1 MSTEIF
7 KPFWRQTTE
16 LTCVVLCC
24 PLAVP
29 VYGAGVSAD
38 LTAIVDHKKMC

>member
-1 MSTEIF
+1 MSTEFF
-7 KPFWRQTTE
+7 KTFWSHTTE
-16 LTCVVLCC
+16 LTCIMLCC

-29 VYGAGVSAD
+29 YVTSVSAD